1 MRTRNRAAG
10 ALAAA
15 LVLFAIGAGP
25 VIAQGTVPAPQ
36 QQRPQAAPAPSP
48 SQAPPNAT
56 SGQRVPQPLQ
66 TVGPTA
72 SLRTTFGAWQQRCET
87 LPGAPAE
94 QCALVQNVTAADR
107 AYIGV
112 IAIVFRTADR
122 QTTVMRVIVPL
133 GVHLQGGLAVMID
146 GQSIGGTDFI
156 RCLPNGCIAEARLDD
171 TLQARLRQG
180 RQVTFVVFDSP
191 EEGIGIPVSLEG
203 FAAGLDALGR

>member
-1 MRTRNRAAG
+1 MTMLTIRIAA
-10 ALAAA
+10 AAIAMCATTTLAAA
-15 LVLFAIGAGP
+15 QA
-25 VIAQGTVPAPQ
+25 TVPAPAPRQ
-36 QQRPQAAPAPSP
+36 QPAQAAPTAPAQTP
-48 SQAPPNAT
+48 TTAGA
-56 SGQRVPQPLQ
+56 QRVPQPLQ

-171 TLQARLRQG
+171 TLQNRMRQG
-180 RQVTFVVFDSP
+180 RQLTFVVFDSP
-191 EEGIGIPVSLEG
+191 EEGIGIPISLEG
-203 FAAGLDALGR
+203 LAAGLDALSR